1 METNMKN
8 KNLSLVST
16 WLPGLALLAMAGM
29 PMAADLSKAGDGSA
43 RALPLDNPQFLD
55 LGKLADLGEAAQ
67 KGLAHY
73 RELASP
79 ENAAGLGLDAAGD
92 AGKAV
97 LGKPKR
103 EFIIR
108 LDALKAH
115 KKGGDVEALLSDTK
129 IVHYPLVVN
138 AKHRGSM
145 SLVQVDGKWEFI
157 GVGDIDRTSLRQSAI
172 AGSVK
177 RFQKNEEDHFI
188 VRVPALNLEFT
199 GFRNRGELQL
209 ASVTDNGPAGLTAGE
224 AESAASILERLL
236 PLALAHDGLPR

>member
-1 METNMKN
+1 MNN
-8 KNLSLVST
+8 KLLFTSRFA
-16 WLPGLALLAMAGM
+16 GIALLAMTGLA
-29 PMAADLSKAGDGSA
+29 MAADNTKGAA
-43 RALPLDNPQFLD
+43 RALPLDNPQFLE

-67 KGLAHY
+67 QGLAQY

-79 ENAAGLGLDAAGD
+79 ENAASLGLDAAGD
-92 AGKAV
+92 AGKAL

-108 LDALKAH
+108 LDALKAY
-115 KKGGDVEALLSDTK
+115 KKGGDVEGLLSDTK
-129 IVHYPLVVN
+129 IVHYPLIVN

-145 SLVQVDGKWEFI
+145 SLAQLDGKWEFV
-157 GVGDIDRTSLRQSAI
+157 GVGDIDRTALRQNAI

-177 RFQKNEEDHFI
+177 RFQKTEEDHFI

-209 ASVTDNGPAGLTAGE
+209 ASVTDNEPAGLTAGE
-224 AESAASILERLL
+224 AEPAVRILERLM
-236 PLALAHDGLPR
+236 PLAQAHDGLPR

>member
-1 METNMKN
+1 MKN
-8 KNLSLVST
+8 KTPFSVSAS
-16 WLPGLALLAMAGM
+16 WLPGIALLALAGM
-29 PMAADLSKAGDGSA
+29 SMAADLSKAGDGAA

-67 KGLAHY
+67 RGLAHY

-79 ENAAGLGLDAAGD
+79 ENAAGLGLDAAAD
-92 AGKAV
+92 AGKAL

-108 LDALKAH
+108 LDALKAY
-115 KKGGDVEALLSDTK
+115 KKGGDAEALLWDTK
-129 IVHYPLVVN
+129 IVHYPLIVN

-145 SLVQVDGKWEFI
+145 SLAQLDGKWEFVGI
-157 GVGDIDRTSLRQSAI
+157 GDIDRTALRQNAI

-209 ASVTDNGPAGLTAGE
+209 ASVTDNEPAGLTAGE
-224 AESAASILERLL
+224 AEPAVRILERLL
-236 PLALAHDGLPR
+236 PIALAHDGLPR